1 MERCCV
7 DRFVPNFVLGVRVT
21 PCITGRMYPIIKRA
35 RDFVVNFGLGPDS
48 RHRIAGVELLAAAQ
62 HPEDIIE
69 EPSVIH
75 PRNATRLVRRHRLDG
90 SPIHNRERMIRA
102 PSLGI

>member
-1 MERCCV
+1 MINGTLLRRQIRAELC
-7 DRFVPNFVLGVRVT
+7 F
-21 PCITGRMYPIIKRA
+21 GRPRHAIIKRA